1 MRSLWK
7 RTALAVGVLVLAV
20 VPCTYAQP
28 SLVSE
33 ELEEKAARRAE
44 AEKAVRATLLERS
57 VRRVDPKV
65 VANDARR
72 VVASMSDEQVAELL
86 RGTELV
92 TVMTDQRL
100 RPQSLEMAKA
110 DSQVQADGEVQ
121 SVTAKALGD
130 AETELLFVPV
140 APCRVIDTRL
150 AGGPIGANQ
159 VRAFEIAGTENFGS
173 QGGSASGCGIPLGST
188 DPVAPA
194 VVINFIAVAP
204 GGPGN
209 LRAWE
214 FGQPAP
220 NASVINYAN
229 VAGLNIAN
237 GVIVPIAGVSTL
249 AKDLN
254 IQADVSGTHVV
265 ADVTGYFTRFPV
277 EEIQGG
283 LKTTV
288 NPVANTT
295 LVDLDDGGCHE
306 LNSCTITSPVAGTVL
321 VEAWTQVV
329 VNHTSGTLDRFV
341 MQVETAATVSCPAD
355 DSIDAA
361 DYEIPAALGTN
372 IDVDFTL
379 AHARDFTQTAGQTRT
394 YRLSGRMVNGAGSLD
409 QAENSRLICTFIPD

>member
-7 RTALAVGVLVLAV
+7 RTALAAGVLVLAV
-20 VPCTYAQP
+20 TPWSHAQP
-28 SLVSE
+28 GAS
-33 ELEEKAARRAE
+33 ELEEKAALRAE
-44 AEKAVRATLLERS
+44 AEGVVRSTLLERS

-72 VVASMSDEQVAELL
+72 LVASMSDAQVAELV
-86 RGTELV
+86 RGEDLV
-92 TVMTDQRL
+92 KVMTDQRL
-100 RPQSLEMAKA
+100 RQPLQLATA
-110 DSQVQADGEVQ
+110 DSQVQ
-121 SVTAKALGD
+121 SVSAKALGD
-130 AETELLFVPV
+130 AETELVFVPV

-159 VRAFEIAGTENFGS
+159 MRSFEIAGTENFAS
-173 QGGSASGCGIPLGST
+173 QGGEASGCGIPLGST
-188 DPVAPA
+188 DPAAPA

-214 FGQPAP
+214 FNQPAP

-229 VAGLNIAN
+229 VTGLNIAN

-277 EEIQGG
+277 EQIQGG

-288 NPVANTT
+288 TPASNTT
-295 LVDLDDGGCHE
+295 LVELADGACHE
-306 LNSCTITSPVAGTVL
+306 LVTCTVTSPVAGKVI

-329 VNHTSGTLDRFV
+329 ANHTSGTLDRFV
-341 MQVETAATVSCPAD
+341 MQVETTDPVTCPAD
-355 DSIDAA
+355 ESVDAA
-361 DYEIPAALGTN
+361 DYEIPSALGTN
-372 IDVDFTL
+372 VDVDFTL
-379 AHARDFTQTAGQTRT
+379 SHAQDFTQTAGQTRT
-394 YRLSGRMVNGAGSLD
+394 YRLSGKMVNGAGSLD
-409 QAENSRLICTFIPD
+409 QVENSRLICTFIPN

>member
-7 RTALAVGVLVLAV
+7 QTTLAVGVLVLAV
-20 VPCTYAQP
+20 TPWSHAQP
-28 SLVSE
+28 SVVSA
-33 ELEEKAARRAE
+33 ELEEKAALRAE
-44 AEKAVRATLLERS
+44 AEGVVRTTLLERS

-72 VVASMSDEQVAELL
+72 VVASLSDAQVAELV
-86 RGTELV
+86 RGEDLV
-92 TVMTDQRL
+92 KVMTDQSL
-100 RPQSLEMAKA
+100 RQPLQVATAE
-110 DSQVQADGEVQ
+110 SQVQ
-121 SVTAKALGD
+121 SVSAKALGD
-130 AETELLFVPV
+130 ADTELLFVPV
-140 APCRVIDTRL
+140 TPCRVIDTRQPGV
-150 AGGPIGANQ
+150 GGPIGANQ
-159 VRAFEIAGTENFGS
+159 VRPFRIAGPDGIDA
-173 QGGSASGCGIPLGST
+173 QGGAAGGCGIPLGAS

-194 VVINFIAVAP
+194 VVINFIAVGP

-249 AKDLN
+249 TKDLN

-277 EEIQGG
+277 EQIQGG

-295 LVDLDDGGCHE
+295 LVDLDDGACHE

-329 VNHTSGTLDRFV
+329 ANHTSGTLDRFV

-355 DSIDAA
+355 ESVDAA
-361 DYEIPAALGTN
+361 DYEIPAALGSN

-379 AHARDFTQTAGQTRT
+379 SHARDFTQTAGQTRT
-394 YRLSGRMVNGAGSLD
+394 YRLSGKMVNGAGSLD
-409 QAENSRLICTFIPD
+409 QVENSRLICTFIPN